1 MNRSF
6 VHSKSY
12 HPYFIKTD
20 NPWQHIDILNEFQP
34 SLCKFRSP
42 ISEIVPA
49 GPINLIR
56 SQNGLCAVYD
66 SFSLN
71 FICFLNSKQGEIVR
85 SIYFNKYRNEVIK
98 ISVLHEDS
106 YSYLRC
112 TGHKVEDLFK
122 KNAHNCFQLFTKS
135 KIIFPGF
142 VEFDQNSRCA
152 VVLYN
157 RNSNYEIISLLDYS
171 KQFEIENT
179 CSGDVKFATNSI
191 MHIHTIG
198 LSQVEISLFELPKG
212 KINHKILLPYSRGKD
227 IEFIE
232 KCSQYI
238 ILKQKY
244 LKLVLYDITSN
255 VSRTIEDTSNLCS
268 SSFLFLFSIGRFV
281 IRHERKVMIYLF
293 SGEKIDE
300 IILDNSVDLNPF
312 CVSNNQNIF
321 IFISQSQDHQ
331 ILHIFD
337 FENSCLLGSYPLE
350 MSKGHIFTS
359 VCLNESVGRFCL
371 GDEAGNIFV

>member
-6 VHSKSY
+6 VHQKSY
-12 HPYFIKTD
+12 HPYFTKTD
-20 NPWQHIDILNEFQP
+20 NPWRHIDISNEFQP
-34 SLCKFRSP
+34 SFCKFRSP

-49 GPINLIR
+49 ETINLIR
-56 SQNGLCAVYD
+56 SQNGLCAIYD

-71 FICFLNSKQGEIVR
+71 FICFLNSKEGELVR
-85 SIYFNKYRNEVIK
+85 SIYFNKYRKEVIK
-98 ISVLHEDS
+98 ISVLSEDS

-112 TGHKVEDLFK
+112 TAHKVEDLFK
-122 KNAHNCFQLFTKS
+122 KNVQNCLPLFTKS
-135 KIIFPGF
+135 KIVFPGF
-142 VEFDQNSRCA
+142 VEFDQNSQCA
-152 VVLYN
+152 VILYN

-179 CSGDVKFATNSI
+179 YSGDVKFTTNSI
-191 MHIHTIG
+191 MYIHTIG
-198 LSQVEISLFELPKG
+198 LSQLEITLFEISKG
-212 KINHKILLPYSRGKD
+212 KINHKIQLPYSRGKD

-244 LKLVLYDITSN
+244 LDAIIYDITSN
-255 VSRTIEDTSNLCS
+255 VSRIIENTSNLCS
-268 SSFLFLFSIGRFV
+268 SSFLFLFSSGRIV
-281 IRHERKVMIYLF
+281 IHHERKLMIYLF

-300 IILDNSVDLNPF
+300 ILLDHNVDLNPV

-331 ILHIFD
+331 IIHIID
-337 FENSCLLGSYPLE
+337 FENSSLIGLYPVE

-359 VCLNESVGRFCL
+359 ICFNESVGRFCL